1 MKALKRMTLTSLGVA
16 TVALMASG
24 AYNSMLMGD
33 NSFMTEVS
41 EIKFA
46 KRLDEIN
53 GKVVVGRMAASTTW
67 HQMQAPKKV
76 EEIKETIAS
85 QKQESKEEV
94 VQVAEIPEPAITDDL
109 ELSLSNVFHKK
120 PLEKGAFSG
129 SARTVDG
136 VVEEINVNLP
146 DGNVININTRDRMAG
161 NVFTYEDAETRERKS
176 GIFYEVKE
184 GTYMINLTND
194 SKYAGVRM
202 EFSASI
208 RNGIEVAQNDSY
220 ESSYRNEVS
229 WKNDKQ
235 NLQDEVADEKDY
247 WAEQEQENRGDL
259 ESGQA
264 QDNYG
269 FNFQS

>member
-1 MKALKRMTLTSLGVA
+1 LGVA

-76 EEIKETIAS
+76 EAIKEAIVP
-85 QKQESKEEV
+85 QKQEAKEV
-94 VQVAEIPEPAITDDL
+94 VQIAEIPEPAITDDL

-136 VVEEINVNLP
+136 VVEEIHVNLP
-146 DGNVININTRDRMAG
+146 DGNVISINTRDRMAG

-176 GIFYEVKE
+176 GIFYEVKD
-184 GTYMINLTND
+184 GTYMVNLT
-194 SKYAGVRM
+194 
-202 EFSASI
+202 I
-208 RNGIEVAQNDSY
+208 
-220 ESSYRNEVS
+220 
-229 WKNDKQ
+229 
-235 NLQDEVADEKDY
+235 
-247 WAEQEQENRGDL
+247 
-259 ESGQA
+259 
-264 QDNYG
+264 
-269 FNFQS
+269 

>member
-1 MKALKRMTLTSLGVA
+1 MTVKSLSVAAL
-16 TVALMASG
+16 ALMASG
-24 AYNSMLMGD
+24 AYNSMLMSD

-53 GKVVVGRMAASTTW
+53 GNIVVGRMAASTTW

-76 EEIKETIAS
+76 EEIKEEIAP
-85 QKQESKEEV
+85 QKQEAKEEV
-94 VQVAEIPEPAITDDL
+94 VEVAQIPEPAITDDL

-120 PLEKGAFSG
+120 PLAKGAFSG
-129 SARTVDG
+129 SARAVDG

-146 DGNVININTRDRMAG
+146 DGNVISINTRDRMAG
-161 NVFTYEDAETRERKS
+161 NVFTYEDPETRERKS

-194 SKYAGVRM
+194 SRYAGVRM
-202 EFSASI
+202 EFSASMK
-208 RNGIEVAQNDSY
+208 NGIEVAQNDY
-220 ESSYRNEVS
+220 ESSYKNEVS
-229 WKNDKQ
+229 WKSDKQ
-235 NLQDEVADEKDY
+235 NLKDEVAEEKDY
-247 WAEQEQENRGDL
+247 WAEQDQETRGEL
-259 ESGQA
+259 ESGQEETS
-264 QDNYG
+264 NYG